1 MNISQVSEWLKMS
14 RNTDFIPFAK
24 PSLGSEEETAV
35 IRVLRSGW
43 LTTGKEAKSFEGEFS
58 QFIKSSHSLAV
69 NSATSGLHLALEA
82 FGIKPGD
89 KVITSPYTF
98 TATAEVIRYLGAD
111 PVFADIDPETFNI
124 NPASVEEL
132 LKKDPSIKGVIPV
145 HIGGNP
151 CEMDSLMKIKNKY
164 NIFLLEDA
172 AHAFPV
178 KYKGVFL
185 GTFGDAGVFS
195 FYATKTITTGEG
207 GMIVTNNTD
216 IAKRISIMRLHGIDR
231 EIWDRY
237 TSDKPSWQYSIV
249 EAGFKYNMPDIAASI
264 GREQLKKAVLFLKKR
279 KQIAKF
285 YIEQMKDLDFLK
297 LPVYHRNHGWHLFMP
312 RIIPDKLEI
321 SRNIFI
327 NELIKLGIGISVH
340 YIPLHIMPY
349 YKKKYKYKEND
360 FPETMKVF
368 NTVFSLPIY
377 PDLTEN
383 QLKRVVDAV
392 RSTGLRFRRKY

>member
-1 MNISQVSEWLKMS
+1 MSQ
-14 RNTDFIPFAK
+14 NTDFIPFAK
-24 PSLGSEEETAV
+24 PSLGTEEEEAV
-35 IRVLRSGW
+35 LRVLRSGW
-43 LTTGKEAKSFEGEFS
+43 LTTGKEAKGFENEFS
-58 QFIKSSHSLAV
+58 QFIKTSHALAV

-82 FGIKPGD
+82 LGIKPGD

-124 NPASVEEL
+124 NPKAVEKL
-132 LKKDPSIKGVIPV
+132 LEEDPSIKGIIPV

-151 CEMDSLMKIKNKY
+151 CDMDSLMEIKKKY

-178 KYKGVFL
+178 RYKGKFL

-207 GMIVTNNTD
+207 GMIVTNNKTA
-216 IAKRISIMRLHGIDR
+216 AKRMSVMRLHGIDR

-249 EAGFKYNMPDIAASI
+249 EAGFKYNMPDIAASM
-264 GREQLKKAVLFLKKR
+264 GREQLKKATLFLERR
-279 KQIAKF
+279 KQIAEF
-285 YIEQMKDLDFLK
+285 YIEKMKDLDFLK
-297 LPVYHRNHGWHLFMP
+297 LPQYHEDHGWHLFMP
-312 RIIPDKLEI
+312 KIIPEKLTI
-321 SRNIFI
+321 SRNSFI
-327 NELIKLGIGISVH
+327 DELVKKGIGISVH

-349 YKKKYKYKEND
+349 YKQKYFYKEYD
-360 FPETMKVF
+360 FPKTMDAY

-377 PDLTEN
+377 PDLTSN
-383 QLKRVVDAV
+383 QLNRIVAAV
-392 RSTGLRFRRKY
+392 RNTGLRFRRKA

>member
-1 MNISQVSEWLKMS
+1 MS
-14 RNTDFIPFAK
+14 LNTDFIPFAK
-24 PSLGSEEETAV
+24 PSLGTEEEEAV
-35 IRVLRSGW
+35 LRVLRSGW
-43 LTTGKEAKSFEGEFS
+43 LTTGKEAKGFEDEFS
-58 QFIKSSHSLAV
+58 QFLKTSHALAV

-82 FGIKPGD
+82 LGIKPGD

-124 NPASVEEL
+124 NPEAVEKL
-132 LKKDPSIKGVIPV
+132 LKEDPSIKGIIPV

-151 CEMDSLMKIKNKY
+151 CDMDSLMEIKKKY

-178 KYKGVFL
+178 QYRGKFL

-207 GMIVTNNTD
+207 GMIVTNNKTA
-216 IAKRISIMRLHGIDR
+216 AKRMSVMRLHGIDR

-264 GREQLKKAVLFLKKR
+264 GREQLKKATLFLKRR
-279 KQIAKF
+279 KQIAEF
-285 YIEQMKDLDFLK
+285 YIEKMKDLDFLK
-297 LPVYHRNHGWHLFMP
+297 LPVYQENHGWHLFMP
-312 RIIPDKLEI
+312 RVIPDKLKI
-321 SRNIFI
+321 SRNVFI
-327 NELIKLGIGISVH
+327 NELVNLGIGISVH

-349 YKKKYKYKEND
+349 YKQKYLYKEYD
-360 FPETMKVF
+360 FPKTMDVY

-377 PDLTEN
+377 PDLTRS
-383 QLKRVVDAV
+383 QLNRIVSAV
-392 RSTGLRFRRKY
+392 QNTGLHFRRKT